1 MKEFV
6 RGNILFISGVSA
18 FLGLCIVLIIMTDE
32 AYKRRLLL
40 MTDGFLEKYGFLFL
54 CAFFVFCIFAI
65 PDNIDDT
72 VNTFTSKEKYKY
84 QAVVD
89 GQIRYFSK
97 CYKIHGH
104 NVCEDGEGDES
115 LVKDYWKTGE
125 TNGKN

>member
-6 RGNILFISGVSA
+6 RGNIFISGVSA

-32 AYKRRLLL
+32 AYTRRLLL

-54 CAFFVFCIFAI
+54 GALFVFGIFVV

-72 VNTFTSKEKYKY
+72 VNTFTSKETYKY

-89 GQIRYFSK
+89 GKIRHFSK
-97 CYKIHGH
+97 CYKIHRH
-104 NVCEDGEGDES
+104 NVCENGEGDEF
-115 LVKDYWKTGE
+115 LVKDYWKAGE
-125 TNGKN
+125 PNGKN

>member
-54 CAFFVFCIFAI
+54 GALFVFGIFVI
-65 PDNIDDT
+65 PDHIDDT
-72 VNTFTSKEKYKY
+72 VNTFTSKETYKY
-84 QAVVD
+84 RAIVD
-89 GQIRYFSK
+89 GQIQHFYK

-115 LVKDYWKTGE
+115 LVKDYWKKGD